1 MIDKARVSEI
11 VNEWLEGKDYFLT
24 DLSISDD
31 DHIVVEIDDKEGV
44 WIDDCVDLS
53 KFIESRLNRDEQDYE
68 LEVGSAGLGQP
79 FKVLQQ
85 YYNHV
90 GDAVEALTRDRKKI
104 RGILKQVD
112 ENDIVI
118 TVKRKV
124 KHEGE
129 KRPKMEDCDET
140 YSFADL
146 ESVSYA
152 LDFK

>member
-1 MIDKARVSEI
+1 MIDKVKVSEI

-24 DLSISDD
+24 DLSISQD

-44 WIDDCVDLS
+44 WIDDCVELS
-53 KFIESRLNRDEQDYE
+53 KFIESRLNREEQDYE

-90 GDAVEALTRDRKKI
+90 GDMVEALTQDRKKVK
-104 RGILKQVD
+104 GILKHVD
-112 ENDIVI
+112 ENGIVM

-124 KHEGE
+124 KHEGD
-129 KRPKMEDCDET
+129 KRAKMEDCDET
-140 YSFADL
+140 YPFTEL
-146 ESVSYA
+146 KSVSYA
-152 LDFK
+152 IEFK

>member
-31 DHIVVEIDDKEGV
+31 NHIVVEIDDKEGV

-53 KFIESRLNRDEQDYE
+53 KFIESRLNRDEQDYD

-90 GDAVEALTRDRKKI
+90 GDAVEALTKDRKKI
-104 RGILKQVD
+104 KGILKQVD
-112 ENDIVI
+112 ENGIVI

-124 KHEGE
+124 RHEGE
-129 KRPKMEDCDET
+129 KRPKMEDCDEA

-146 ESVSYA
+146 EAVSYA